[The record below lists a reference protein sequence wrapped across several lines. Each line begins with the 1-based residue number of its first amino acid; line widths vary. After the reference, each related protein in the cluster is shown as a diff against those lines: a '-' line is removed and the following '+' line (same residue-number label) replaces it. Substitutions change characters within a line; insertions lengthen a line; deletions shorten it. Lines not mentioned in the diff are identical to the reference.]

1 MEIVTIFPTKIG
13 GPPTTLGAKE
23 MILRVTAKLGRKI
36 GISPPESLP
45 ADPNPFADWTAHL
58 FTADRVQYIL
68 IANTQS
74 LYSMVMYGKGITTD
88 CIFLSRLTSCMS
100 EFIRDDGYQFI
111 FERLVAPAM
120 AHVSFSKT
128 LNRAVTGSIN
138 DLVFQAKVHLVER
151 QMSPYD
157 VSFLLN
163 DVPMSYLK
171 YDNQRKAFRSLKPED
186 NDAFNN
192 GMDSL

>member
-1 MEIVTIFPTKIG
+1 
-13 GPPTTLGAKE
+13 
-23 MILRVTAKLGRKI
+23 MILRVTAKLGKKI
-36 GISPPESLP
+36 GISPSESLP

-68 IANTQS
+68 VANTPS
-74 LYSMVMYGKGITTD
+74 LYSMVMYGKGITSD

-100 EFIRDDGYQFI
+100 EFIRDDGYEFI
-111 FERLVAPAM
+111 FKRLVAPAM
-120 AHVSFSKT
+120 ARVSFSKT
-128 LNRAVTGSIN
+128 LNRAVIGSIN

-171 YDNQRKAFRSLKPED
+171 YDNPRKAFRSLKLED